1 VQYVEASGHLIR
13 FKQKKTGSET
23 LPITEQAYGLL
34 GERKQSLEK
43 VLAQ

>member
-13 FKQKKTGSET
+13 FKKENRGSET

-34 GERKQSLEK
+34 GERTILRK

>member
-1 VQYVEASGHLIR
+1 VQYVEARYLIR
-13 FKQKKTGSET
+13 FKQKKTGFRN

-34 GERKQSLEK
+34 GEKKTILRK